1 MKLHFRGFNSIRKK
15 LFFSS
20 AVIVIVPVTF
30 IILAISFEMSR
41 SVTENYLDRI
51 EGEISQIGK
60 MIETMFEG
68 VSASIESVGAFP
80 SLKSGDEGINT
91 YLNAETETLNDEVKR
106 SPVEKNIHGHLDLV
120 RISSPDYEAVIYA
133 SKNGAYIVASPGAKI
148 PPKLDTKVRPY
159 YRLAMENEE
168 KTVVSKAYMGFA
180 GNYVIVAAKAFKWAD
195 GAYSYVCGVSIS
207 LKRLTEKINSIKL
220 GQTGYVVLTESDGT
234 ILSHPKKKELISRN
248 VTELGIPEITEAVK
262 RGTGVMRFTFEGS
275 RKIGKVLTISS
286 TQWRIIGLINE
297 SEVLSGLRTVQIIIV
312 IVGLVFSLL
321 AVAAG
326 YFIARKISDPIVN
339 VITVLKETAQGDF
352 TLAINRK
359 YEDHNDEIGMLSR
372 SFNSFVGQ
380 MRSTISE
387 LQNAF
392 DQLSLSAEQIAK
404 AISAFSENIQAESAN
419 SEEITASIEEI
430 SAGMEN
436 VAGNAKNQNVSM
448 NELSSQISL
457 LAENI
462 NTMGGFISFTD
473 GLTASMSDEAKQ
485 GESSFHSMRTSMNK
499 IIESSKDMTNILEII
514 NGISEQIN
522 LLSLNAAI
530 EAARA
535 GDAGKGFAVVA
546 DEISKLA
553 DQTAVSLKD
562 IGNLISINNQEIV
575 NGQNGVDSSL
585 SLILKIIEEVGRI
598 RDISEKMQKTMTLQ
612 MDSKNRVEKEMNT
625 VKNLSDEIANAT
637 GENKIGITEI
647 SKSISDISQLG
658 QNNAAG
664 AEQMSSSA
672 EELAGMADQLK
683 KRIGYFKV

>member
-1 MKLHFRGFNSIRKK
+1 
-15 LFFSS
+15 
-20 AVIVIVPVTF
+20 
-30 IILAISFEMSR
+30 
-41 SVTENYLDRI
+41 
-51 EGEISQIGK
+51 
-60 MIETMFEG
+60 
-68 VSASIESVGAFP
+68 
-80 SLKSGDEGINT
+80 
-91 YLNAETETLNDEVKR
+91 
-106 SPVEKNIHGHLDLV
+106 
-120 RISSPDYEAVIYA
+120 
-133 SKNGAYIVASPGAKI
+133 
-148 PPKLDTKVRPY
+148 
-159 YRLAMENEE
+159 
-168 KTVVSKAYMGFA
+168 MGFA
-180 GNYVIVAAKAFKWAD
+180 GNIVIVAAKAFKWTD
-195 GAYSYVCGVSIS
+195 GEYSYVCGISIS
-207 LKRLTEKINSIKL
+207 LKRLTEKINEIKL

-234 ILSHPKKKELISRN
+234 ILTHPRKKELISKN

-262 RGTGVMRFTFEGS
+262 RGSGVMRFTFDGS

-286 TQWRIIGLINE
+286 TQWRIVGLINE

-339 VITVLKETAQGDF
+339 VITVLKETTQGDF
-352 TLAINRK
+352 TLAIDRK

-462 NTMGGFISFTD
+462 NTMGGYISFTD

-514 NGISEQIN
+514 NSISEQIN

-625 VKNLSDEIANAT
+625 VKHLSDEIANAT

-672 EELAGMADQLK
+672 EELSGMADQLK